1 MNTVESN
8 ERLRLNP
15 EEKAKARVL
24 LAEFKTNQPHYT
36 GLELLESYPDDGY
49 ILTAKACRLFQV
61 EVVLYRPVPT
71 LHGVTEGNCVLLS
84 GYGNKNEDRKPF
96 WIAGH
101 EVSHV
106 LGLRRPDEH
115 KNLVSYVMR
124 ECVLADAFERRS
136 TIEKLAQGLLRP
148 FQEDPVPEGWDEIVN
163 DEIVADIAGNLWQD
177 SRFWA
182 DVYERDSNVDRRAI
196 YVEIMARLEMERPK
210 IYRSWALDMDKVRE
224 RFVDYALLFL

>member
-1 MNTVESN
+1 
-8 ERLRLNP
+8 LNP
-15 EEKAKARVL
+15 EELARAQVL
-24 LAEFKTNQPHYT
+24 LAEFTTNQPQYT

-49 ILTAKACRLFQV
+49 ILTVKACKLFQV

-84 GYGNKNEDRKPF
+84 GYGNETGDRKPF

-106 LGLRRPDEH
+106 LGLRQPDEH

-124 ECVLADAFERRS
+124 KCVLADAFERRS
-136 TIEKLAQGLLRP
+136 RIEKLARGLLRP
-148 FQEDPVPEGWDEIVN
+148 FVEEPVPEGWDEIVN

-182 DVYERDSNVDRRAI
+182 DVYERDVNADRRAI
-196 YVEIMARLEMERPK
+196 YMEIMTRLEVEKPKSYRP
-210 IYRSWALDMDKVRE
+210 WALDTDRVRE
-224 RFVDYALLFL
+224 RFVDYTLLFLQR